1 MCPLDWVTVPRYM
14 VKHYSQG
21 VFLMRL
27 TFTSVDF
34 MQIAFQNVGGLTKLA
49 DGLNGTKDRPRRV
62 RENAATDNP

>member
-1 MCPLDWVTVPRYM
+1 M

-49 DGLNGTKDRPRRV
+49 EGLNGTKDRTCKV
-62 RENAATDNP
+62 RENAATDNS